1 MQTTE
6 RAMPTA
12 YFRSW
17 TFDAGVVFLAVGVLA
32 TLHGV
37 RAFRAAD
44 AAATWH
50 VINSPSSTGLRFTA
64 SYTDPIPIGP
74 WLIVGVLLVL
84 AGLGALTFAARRVS
98 RQR

>member
-1 MQTTE
+1 
-6 RAMPTA
+6 MPTA

-17 TFDAGVVFLAVGVLA
+17 TFDAGVVFLAVGVL
-32 TLHGV
+32 
-37 RAFRAAD
+37 
-44 AAATWH
+44 
-50 VINSPSSTGLRFTA
+50 
-64 SYTDPIPIGP
+64 

>member
-17 TFDAGVVFLAVGVLA
+17 TFDAGVVFLAVGVL
-32 TLHGV
+32 
-37 RAFRAAD
+37 
-44 AAATWH
+44 
-50 VINSPSSTGLRFTA
+50 
-64 SYTDPIPIGP
+64 

>member
-1 MQTTE
+1 
-6 RAMPTA
+6 MPTA

-17 TFDAGVVFLAVGVLA
+17 AFDAGAALLAVGVFA
-32 TLHGV
+32 TNYGV
-37 RAFRAAD
+37 RALRAAD

-50 VINSPSSTGLRFTA
+50 DINSLSSTGLRFTA
-64 SYTDPIPIGP
+64 SYTDPIPFGL

-84 AGLGALTFAARRVS
+84 AGLGAVTLAARRVS